1 MQSATIIGARRLSR
15 RARSTLA
22 LHRFLRKK
30 QTLDTHRGKQRMSGS
45 KGLSGISRRMVLKAG
60 AFISVYPAPQ
70 LLAQTLD
77 PLKIGFLTVL
87 TGPLAA
93 GGQQQE
99 EGAGLLLNERNG
111 MIAG

>member
-1 MQSATIIGARRLSR
+1 
-15 RARSTLA
+15 
-22 LHRFLRKK
+22 
-30 QTLDTHRGKQRMSGS
+30 
-45 KGLSGISRRMVLKAG
+45 MVLKAG

-70 LLAQTLD
+70 LLAQTPE

-99 EGAGLLLNERNG
+99 EEPGFSSTSE
-111 MIAG
+111 ME